1 MYSTSSANPVGDIN
15 PFNGVSTA
23 EGYVHLLGFRVSIE
37 FFLPVKMF
45 CRRTFLVGLLVVI
58 ADQIQVNKAI
68 RSRKHW
74 RDVSQYD
81 SLNCNVQLVESIP
94 ENLTYPVGTLQ
105 YMSTIDAWKWLLGE
119 ATQNLYLAEFYWT
132 MNAEDEFN
140 FSATI
145 PGREI
150 FKQLTEKS
158 RQIKVK
164 ISQNGPPSKNAE
176 LASLAEAGAEI
187 FWIDVPK
194 LLGDGIIH
202 TKLWSVDQKHA
213 YLGSANT
220 DWRAL
225 TEVKELGILFSN
237 CPDLVIDLDKIHR
250 AYRLVSKRIPEKWPD
265 EMSTSYNKDSPM
277 RIKLNGVCSVAYFSS
292 SPTAFNPPGRTYDLD
307 AILSVINKAE
317 RFIYISVMNY
327 IPEIVKYDK
336 KKKNTFWP
344 AIDDA
349 LRSAAISRG
358 VEVRLLVSLWPS
370 TPKSMSK
377 YLTSLHSLNGIQHS
391 RIRVRYFVVP
401 SFTAEQ
407 KKIPYARVKHD
418 KYMVT
423 DKNGYIGTSNWSGD
437 YFIHTAGVGF
447 VFEHT
452 EKAHLNGTQ
461 TLREQLQTVFER
473 DWNSQYTEE
482 LFVHTPWN

>member
-1 MYSTSSANPVGDIN
+1 
-15 PFNGVSTA
+15 
-23 EGYVHLLGFRVSIE
+23 
-37 FFLPVKMF
+37 MF

-68 RSRKHW
+68 RSRMHW
-74 RDVSQYD
+74 RDVSQKHPRK
-81 SLNCNVQLVESIP
+81 S
-94 ENLTYPVGTLQ
+94 NLSSWYT
-105 YMSTIDAWKWLLGE
+105 TIHVHRRRMEVATGE

-132 MNAEDEFN
+132 MNAEDKFN

-213 YLGSANT
+213 YLGSANM

-237 CPDLVIDLDKIHR
+237 CPGLVIDLDKIHR
-250 AYRLVSKRIPEKWPD
+250 AYRLVSKGIPEKWPD

-391 RIRVRYFVVP
+391 RIRVVR
-401 SFTAEQ
+401 
-407 KKIPYARVKHD
+407 
-418 KYMVT
+418 
-423 DKNGYIGTSNWSGD
+423 TSNWSGD
-437 YFIHTAGVGF
+437 YFIYTGGVGF

-452 EKAHLNGTQ
+452 EKALPNGTQ

-482 LFVHTPWN
+482 LFAHTP